1 MMEKNVLTSQMLKE
15 LASKLSAG
23 GNGAEILGVAPIERF
38 AEAPERMHPKNIFP
52 DCKSVISI
60 VQPIPRSTYRGI
72 TEGTYWPNYTYYS
85 YNRLNTLFRP
95 MITYE
100 VARFIED
107 HGYEAVPVYPAVPEA
122 YPNNPQPVAP
132 GRPVPEVIPR

>member
-1 MMEKNVLTSQMLKE
+1 MKQDILTSQMLKE
-15 LASKLSAG
+15 LAGKLSAG
-23 GNGAEILGVAPIERF
+23 NSGAEILGVAPIERF

-95 MITYE
+95 KVTYE
-100 VARFIED
+100 E
-107 HGYEAVPVYPAVPEA
+107 
-122 YPNNPQPVAP
+122 
-132 GRPVPEVIPR
+132 PVPSKITGTKRSPFTLLFLKPTPMIPVL